1 MSPSGPKPPVVMSAP
16 AKRGTASQASAVR
29 KVAVLG
35 GGGGHHFTYG
45 SRACQQGQ
53 ECHLGRESCQ
63 ILSFVSIDYDYTR
76 VPGK

>member
-1 MSPSGPKPPVVMSAP
+1 MSPSGPKPPVVISAP

-45 SRACQQGQ
+45 
-53 ECHLGRESCQ
+53 LGRESCQ
-63 ILSFVSIDYDYTR
+63 ILSFVSMDYDYTR
-76 VPGK
+76 IPGK